1 MGEDDRRKYKRHR
14 KPSIISFQ
22 IIETPEK
29 NSDDDEDGVVVDYS
43 KGGIRFSS
51 RKSLNKN
58 TKIYIKLKSDDW
70 GEELTVNC
78 QEDNVDL
85 LEMIGSVMWCI
96 ESNDRPGEFDIGTQ
110 FIEMLEQ

>member
-14 KPSIISFQ
+14 KPSIINFQ
-22 IIETPEK
+22 IIESPEK
-29 NSDDDEDGVVVDYS
+29 QSDKENGVVVDCS
-43 KGGIRFSS
+43 KGGVRFSS
-51 RKSLNKN
+51 RKSIQKN

-70 GEELTVNC
+70 GEELTINC

-85 LEMIGSVMWCI
+85 LEMIGSVMWCL
-96 ESNDRPGEFDIGTQ
+96 ESNDRPGEYDIGTQ

>member
-1 MGEDDRRKYKRHR
+1 MGEDDRRKYKRYR

-22 IIETPEK
+22 IIESAEK
-29 NSDDDEDGVVVDYS
+29 KSDKEDGVVVDCS
-43 KGGIRFSS
+43 EGGVRFSTK
-51 RKSLNKN
+51 KSLSKN
-58 TKIYIKLKSDDW
+58 TKIYIKLKSEDW

-78 QEDNVDL
+78 SEDNVDL
-85 LEMIGSVMWCI
+85 MEIIGSVMWCL